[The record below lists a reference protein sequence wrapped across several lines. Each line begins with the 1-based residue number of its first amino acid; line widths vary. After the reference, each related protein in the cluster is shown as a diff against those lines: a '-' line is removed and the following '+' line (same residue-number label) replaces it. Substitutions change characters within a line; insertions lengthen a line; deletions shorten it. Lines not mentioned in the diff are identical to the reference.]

1 MKNNKK
7 GFTLIEI
14 IAAVII
20 LGIISIIAV
29 ITYTNSMKEFRESY
43 YTSLERT
50 LTESGK
56 EFFEDNRNYR
66 PTSVFTAQKVPISIL
81 ESKSYVDEI
90 VDYSGNRCDRS
101 SYVIAIKLL
110 KMITFIIPV

>member
-1 MKNNKK
+1 MKNRK

-20 LGIISIIAV
+20 LGIISIVAV
-29 ITYTNSMKEFRESY
+29 VTYTSSMREFRDSY

-50 LTESGK
+50 LVESGK

-66 PTSVFTAQKVPISIL
+66 PASV
-81 ESKSYVDEI
+81 
-90 VDYSGNRCDRS
+90 
-101 SYVIAIKLL
+101 
-110 KMITFIIPV
+110 